1 MHGCRTRL
9 SLQESYAE
17 VGEGEAGEGLWT
29 VRIQGFSTAGVQR
42 PQYYLGGLSRGQIS
56 IRAKKKKVSRCFV
69 CTSYLPSGAGCG
81 ARVTGCA
88 QRARLTEIIGQ
99 TKLQAAVVRKQLQSF
114 PGLPKVSR
122 TFDGHGGRP
131 RRPEHQNHV
140 GQTEARLQVQADL
153 IPMPVQVGG
162 RAGRPPGIRMGEGV
176 VGHVNRWVGALG
188 AKVGRRRSVGT
199 RPVMSGGVPAA
210 AREGEEGPAAG

>member
-1 MHGCRTRL
+1 MHGCRTHL

-29 VRIQGFSTAGVQR
+29 VRVQGFSTSGVQS

-56 IRAKKKKVSRCFV
+56 IQAKTVVLLTKSGCFV

-99 TKLQAAVVRKQLQSF
+99 TKLQAAVVRKELQSF

-131 RRPEHQNHV
+131 RRPEHQNHM

-153 IPMPVQVGG
+153 IPIPVRVRG
-162 RAGRPPGIRMGEGV
+162 RAGRPPGIRM
-176 VGHVNRWVGALG
+176 
-188 AKVGRRRSVGT
+188 
-199 RPVMSGGVPAA
+199 
-210 AREGEEGPAAG
+210 